1 MRNRGAGAACCSR
14 AAGRRVTAAGRGAR
28 RVVLMRGSSREVD
41 LLKESG
47 QGRDLDRAREEG
59 AKSEAQEA
67 LRQARARA
75 RRWPCARRV

>member
-1 MRNRGAGAACCSR
+1 
-14 AAGRRVTAAGRGAR
+14 
-28 RVVLMRGSSREVD
+28 VVLMRGSSREVD